1 MLCELLTFVH
11 LEAKQGTFHCS
22 VLHIASISVNY
33 TLHTGPVY
41 MQANQHL
48 GKLATSHNGVLIT
61 QIAKRTCPTL
71 MNWSGGKGVGE
82 PLNGE

>member
-11 LEAKQGTFHCS
+11 PEAKQGTFHCS

-41 MQANQHL
+41 IQANQHL
-48 GKLATSHNGVLIT
+48 GKLATSHNGVQIT
-61 QIAKRTCPTL
+61 QIAKRITEICP
-71 MNWSGGKGVGE
+71 SQKVGHFKA
-82 PLNGE
+82 PC